1 MTSPRVVELRKNV
14 MNRHDRKAALL
25 RRYFESTE
33 TCVINLVSSPGTGK
47 TELLTEV
54 LRSMVGRGI
63 SAAALVGDCATDND
77 AKRLEASGAP
87 VRQIV
92 TEGLCHLEVT
102 MIDQHVQ
109 GWDLNGIDFLFIENV
124 GNLVC
129 PSAFDLGE
137 TLRVVLLSVTEG
149 EDKPLKYPQMFNSA
163 DLALITKMD
172 LSEPCE
178 FDLATTQDNIET
190 VSPGITIL
198 ETSAR
203 HPNSVNALV
212 DHLIESRVK
221 LLETTS
227 PETTSPETTSPET
240 TSPETTSPETTSPE
254 TLSTA

>member
-25 RRYFESTE
+25 RRHFESTQ
-33 TCVINLVSSPGTGK
+33 TCVVNLVSSPGTGK
-47 TELLTEV
+47 TELLTEI
-54 LRSMVGRGI
+54 LSALISSGA

-109 GWDLNGIDFLFIENV
+109 GWDLNGIDFLYIENV

-137 TLRVVLLSVTEG
+137 SIRVVLLSVTEG

-172 LSEPCE
+172 LAGPCE
-178 FDLATTQDNIET
+178 FDLAVTRTNIET
-190 VSPGITIL
+190 VSPGIPIL

-203 HPNSVNALV
+203 NPESVQAVV
-212 DHLIESRVK
+212 DHLVQLRQRTLTTESVP
-221 LLETTS
+221 TDS
-227 PETTSPETTSPET
+227 
-240 TSPETTSPETTSPE
+240 
-254 TLSTA
+254 LSIT

>member
-1 MTSPRVVELRKNV
+1 MTASPRVVELQKNV
-14 MNRHDRKAALL
+14 LNRHDRKAALL
-25 RRYFESTE
+25 RRHFQSTE
-33 TCVINLVSSPGTGK
+33 TCAINLVSSPGTGK
-47 TELLTEV
+47 TELLTEI
-54 LRSMVGRGI
+54 LRSMLERGI

-77 AKRLEASGAP
+77 AKRLAASGAP

-102 MIDQHVQ
+102 MIDEHVQ

-137 TLRVVLLSVTEG
+137 SLRLVLLSVTEG

-163 DLALITKMD
+163 DLAVITKMD

-178 FDLATTQDNIET
+178 FDLALTQTNIET
-190 VSPGITIL
+190 VSPGIKIM

-203 HPNSVNALV
+203 QQQSVNELL
-212 DHLIESRVK
+212 DHLVAERTK
-221 LLETTS
+221 LLQAAPSESLPTQPVS
-227 PETTSPETTSPET
+227 N
-240 TSPETTSPETTSPE
+240 
-254 TLSTA
+254 